1 MSLLLILIGLFVIL
15 GAGGGYLGYSRG
27 GYAGGPRFGGN
38 NVLLVLIVVAV
49 LLVLFGGVG
58 FYGRAYF

>member
-1 MSLLLILIGLFVIL
+1 MSLIWILVVLFVIL

-38 NVLLVLIVVAV
+38 NLLFIVIVIAAV
-49 LLVLFGGVG
+49 LLLFGGVG
-58 FYGRAYF
+58 FYGRAWY